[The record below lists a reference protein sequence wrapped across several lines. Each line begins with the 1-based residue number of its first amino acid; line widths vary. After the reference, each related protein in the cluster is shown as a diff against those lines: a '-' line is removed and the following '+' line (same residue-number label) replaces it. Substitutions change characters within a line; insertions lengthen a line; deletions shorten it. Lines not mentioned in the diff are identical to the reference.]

1 MQRKILSA
9 ITVGVLTVGAFGCL
23 AGCGTE
29 TSPEI
34 FYPVQGTVMQVKDVK
49 AVQSGNR
56 RTNSFDA
63 VIQSASGLQAFLEEY
78 PDDAE
83 AFGGYSVSADE
94 SLFVMYRLRPFS
106 DEHGYAIQSL
116 QQKDAELFVYVSY
129 YGGTDTAMMP
139 VLIIAKTE
147 RLNGISSVDATFQG
161 LSFETDEYRENTVGT
176 VRIYN

>member
-1 MQRKILSA
+1 
-9 ITVGVLTVGAFGCL
+9 
-23 AGCGTE
+23 
-29 TSPEI
+29 
-34 FYPVQGTVMQVKDVK
+34 
-49 AVQSGNR
+49 
-56 RTNSFDA
+56 
-63 VIQSASGLQAFLEEY
+63 
-78 PDDAE
+78 
-83 AFGGYSVSADE
+83 
-94 SLFVMYRLRPFS
+94 MYRLRPFS